1 MLARV
6 ADAIDVTP
14 ELAGL
19 SLFADLTPAQ
29 LEKVGQAFEEQTYE
43 VGERALRQGFVGSGF
58 HVILEGE
65 AEWRV
70 DDQPVDRMATTML
83 STKQLTLRRGDYFGE
98 LTILFDEPAI
108 ADVIA
113 LQPMRC
119 IVLPSQEFE
128 PFLMSYPQVMFRLLQ
143 GEARRLR
150 DPLRWK

>member
-6 ADAIDVTP
+6 SDALDVAP

-19 SLFADLTPAQ
+19 ALFVDLTPAQ
-29 LEKVGQAFEEQTYE
+29 MEKVGQAFEEQTYE
-43 VGERALRQGFVGSGF
+43 VGERAQRQGFVGSGF

-70 DDQPVDRMATTML
+70 DDKPVDRMATTML

-98 LTILFDEPAI
+98 LTILFDEPSI

-113 LQPMRC
+113 LRPLRC
-119 IVLPSQEFE
+119 IVLPTQEFE
-128 PFLMSYPQVMFRLLQ
+128 PFLMSYPRVMFRLLQ

>member
-6 ADAIDVTP
+6 SDALDVTP

-29 LEKVGQAFEEQTYE
+29 LETVGQAFEEQTYE

-98 LTILFDEPAI
+98 LSILFEEPAI

-113 LQPMRC
+113 LRPMRC
-119 IVLPSQEFE
+119 IVLPSPEFE
-128 PFLMSYPQVMFRLLQ
+128 SFLMSYPRVMFRLLQ